1 MEAKNQRKVVNNI
14 KAALDQSAS
23 WAASLARSATDSIR
37 KEYKFTFDELSTH
50 LLPVRPNLL
59 ACEFPRRNVMHWLA
73 LRLNRDH
80 SGSYLVVNLS
90 GQTYDTC
97 ELQGPV
103 MDVVMSGC
111 VPPVDVLLRLCV
123 SMHKWL
129 GSSEANVLAAHGPD
143 SREVGIGALG
153 PVVLLFACYLSWAG
167 LVPHPMDG
175 LLEVCNALNI
185 GEAAVTV
192 WPSHRR
198 YLSYFELLQRGRLQ
212 TAETPLVRLA
222 RLVLIQVVG
231 DGAFR
236 VLEVWQQ
243 DRLLFQA
250 DLNPDNPP
258 EGEVADTTALRVGVP
273 CRGDVVVRIL
283 RAAELSS
290 AESLPVLE
298 LQACFHTAFIAA
310 VGSFARF
317 PARELDVPAGGRNG
331 APLPP
336 DCAIDVFL
344 EPLEAEDEDPREKAV
359 AAARAA
365 AAKTRQEGAQD
376 AKNGAAEIATEVIA
390 KGPVA
395 EAQKDATQYF
405 FLAAGDGEDENPP
418 VPLPHVAAAAR
429 TRPPQVFAPDDVDAF
444 FGEL

>member
-1 MEAKNQRKVVNNI
+1 MEPRPQRKVVNNI

-23 WAASLARSATDSIR
+23 WAASLARCASDSIR
-37 KEYKFTFDELSTH
+37 KEYKFTFDDMSTN

-59 ACEFPRRNVMHWLA
+59 ACEYPRRTVMHWLA
-73 LRLNRDH
+73 FRLNRDH
-80 SGSYLVVNLS
+80 CGTYLVVNLS
-90 GQTYDTC
+90 GQTYDTH

-111 VPPVDVLLRLCV
+111 VPPLDVLLRLCV

-129 GSSEANVLAAHGPD
+129 DSSESNVLAAHGAD
-143 SREVGIGALG
+143 TREVGVGALG

-175 LLEVCNALNI
+175 LLEVCAALNI
-185 GEAAVTV
+185 TDTAV
-192 WPSHRR
+192 WPSYRR
-198 YLSYFELLQRGRLQ
+198 YLSYFELVQRGNIA
-212 TAETPLVRLA
+212 TAETPKVRLA

-283 RAAELSS
+283 RAATLKS

-298 LQACFHTAFIAA
+298 LQVCFHTAFMAA
-310 VGSFARF
+310 VGGFARF
-317 PARELDVPAGGRNG
+317 PARELDCPAGGRNG

-336 DCAIDVFL
+336 ECAIDVFL
-344 EPLEAEDEDPREKAV
+344 EPIEEDEEDPPEAASTVASAV
-359 AAARAA
+359 AMS
-365 AAKTRQEGAQD
+365 KTWPQDSADAPEGD
-376 AKNGAAEIATEVIA
+376 D
-390 KGPVA
+390 VA
-395 EAQKDATQYF
+395 GDLQGQKDSTEYYF
-405 FLAAGDGEDENPP
+405 LGDADGEETPQGRSS
-418 VPLPHVAAAAR
+418 ASAQ
-429 TRPPQVFAPDDVDAF
+429 TRMVFAPEDIDAF
-444 FGEL
+444 FSEL